1 MPVDFQTILIGCASG
16 AYVVLFFSLG
26 LMRLSRVQ
34 NLGEFLRQR
43 HTTESP
49 STSLSIHAP
58 ILTCL
63 SSYILHLL
71 LPSSRITWLLV
82 EWAPPKSHTRGR
94 QIDCPAMT
102 IGYLLDNFWVA
113 PPLEERVITRESTPD
128 AKTIKPM
135 HERYKRVRAKHHV
148 SLRVYLV
155 RCSNMFQHYYALQQG
170 YEPPPQTPASPFPAT
185 SRHRRE
191 YENGHWV

>member
-1 MPVDFQTILIGCASG
+1 MRCWVSFHIFDMDSVGLFGFFTCHLKHNMLQLHLLGDFGKAILEENRWQFAMWQEFTSLEDGHSRSQTFLSTNFPSLEGCTVAMPVDFQTILIGCASG

-26 LMRLSRVQ
+26 LMRLLRVQ

-58 ILTCL
+58 IPTCL

-82 EWAPPKSHTRGR
+82 KWAPPNSHTRGEADWLPYHDHW
-94 QIDCPAMT
+94 I
-102 IGYLLDNFWVA
+102 F
-113 PPLEERVITRESTPD
+113 
-128 AKTIKPM
+128 
-135 HERYKRVRAKHHV
+135 VR
-148 SLRVYLV
+148 
-155 RCSNMFQHYYALQQG
+155 
-170 YEPPPQTPASPFPAT
+170 
-185 SRHRRE
+185 
-191 YENGHWV
+191 